1 MEYVVLATV
10 RPTWLNLQLP
20 SEVATLLLHNPDL
33 ARSSSHRTLAFLG
46 RGPGVV
52 RVVSGA
58 PAADVLPIE
67 IVRGRFLAPALA
79 TEKGVFN
86 LPLPVLQ
93 YLGLRTSPR
102 PPRNARSTDDTLLW
116 FLPAPEYYEFRA
128 HEWSGRAW
136 TGPTTG
142 GLAHVYLA
150 RAVLPLPLDLAE
162 LGRSESLIEGE
173 EWRPRAEA
181 LGRVVRPRRRASY
194 PSADGRS

>member
-1 MEYVVLATV
+1 LEYVVLATV

-20 SEVATLLLHNPDL
+20 AEVSNLINHNPDA
-33 ARSSSHRTLAFLG
+33 ARGSTHRTVAFLG

-52 RVVSGA
+52 RVVSGV

-67 IVRGRFLAPALA
+67 IVRGRYLAPALA
-79 TEKGVFN
+79 TEQGVFN
-86 LPLPVLQ
+86 LPLPVIQ
-93 YLGLRTSPR
+93 YLGLRTHPR

-128 HEWSGRAW
+128 QEWAGRAW
-136 TGPTTG
+136 TGPSTG

-150 RAVLPLPLDLAE
+150 RAVLPMPGELADLA
-162 LGRSESLIEGE
+162 RSEAVIEGE

-181 LGRVVRPRRRASY
+181 LGRGVRTRRR
-194 PSADGRS
+194 

>member
-20 SEVATLLLHNPDL
+20 SEVATLLVHNPDL
-33 ARSSSHRTLAFLG
+33 VRGSTHRTLAFLG

-52 RVVSGA
+52 RVVSGV

-67 IVRGRFLAPALA
+67 IVRGRYLAPALA

-128 HEWSGRAW
+128 QEWAGRVW
-136 TGPTTG
+136 GGPATG

-162 LGRSESLIEGE
+162 LGRSEALIEGE

-181 LGRVVRPRRRASY
+181 LGHAARVRRR
-194 PSADGRS
+194 

>member
-20 SEVATLLLHNPDL
+20 TEVSTLLTHNPDL
-33 ARSSSHRTLAFLG
+33 ARGSTHRTVAFLG

-52 RVVSGA
+52 RVVSGV
-58 PAADVLPIE
+58 PAASVLPVE
-67 IVRGRFLAPALA
+67 IVRGRYLAPALA
-79 TEKGVFN
+79 TEKGVFS
-86 LPLPVLQ
+86 LPLPVIQ
-93 YLGLRTSPR
+93 YLGLRTHPR

-128 HEWSGRAW
+128 QEWAGQVW

-150 RAVLPLPLDLAE
+150 RAVLPMTVELAE
-162 LGRSESLIEGE
+162 LARSEAVIEGE

-181 LGRVVRPRRRASY
+181 LVRGGRARRH
-194 PSADGRS
+194 

>member
-20 SEVATLLLHNPDL
+20 SEVASLIVHNPDL
-33 ARSSSHRTLAFLG
+33 ARGASHRTLAFLG

-52 RVVSGA
+52 RVVNAVRASE
-58 PAADVLPIE
+58 VLPIE
-67 IVRGRFLAPALA
+67 IVRGRYLAPALA
-79 TEKGVFN
+79 TGGGVFN
-86 LPLPVLQ
+86 LPRPVIQ
-93 YLGLRTSPR
+93 YLGIQSHAR

-128 HEWSGRAW
+128 HEWSGNPWA
-136 TGPTTG
+136 GPSTG

-150 RAVLPLPLDLAE
+150 RAVLPLPLELAE
-162 LGRSESLIEGE
+162 LGKVEASIEGH

-181 LGRVVRPRRRASY
+181 LGRVPRPRRA
-194 PSADGRS
+194 